1 MLDVE
6 KASWVQNQLLLLFE
20 SGTLY
25 SSMKEKEVVMKR
37 NFRCLK
43 IFKWFPKNIFL
54 NFLTAYAKF
63 LNDDIY

>member
-1 MLDVE
+1 
-6 KASWVQNQLLLLFE
+6 
-20 SGTLY
+20 
-25 SSMKEKEVVMKR
+25 MKEKEVVMKR